1 MKDESHPYQK
11 DKTLTEQE
19 AAEHH
24 KDNRQYKPFHVNP
37 SVDKIHKQRRWRR

>member
-1 MKDESHPYQK
+1 MKANHARRAKQNAE
-11 DKTLTEQE
+11 LE

-37 SVDKIHKQRRWRR
+37 SMDNIHKQRRWRR